1 MRNKGFFWFLTI
13 LLTAIC
19 IYQLSFTWVSNG
31 VERKAEKASDIKV
44 EEIFEAAIAAGQDS
58 LLLPNG
64 TTVAVNKAESRELA
78 LAAYINDTLKQLA
91 ETPVYPIFGSTFKD
105 VKKRSLAFGLDLVGG
120 MSVTLEISVPQL
132 VANYARNEN
141 GAAFKKVQ
149 KAAID
154 KYGNEGGDYIS
165 IFRAIYESQNNND
178 ELVRL
183 FDISDID
190 ELKRNST
197 NDDVEAFL
205 RSKEEGSME
214 GVEEIMN
221 RRINQFGVAQPN
233 IQKDI
238 ANNRLYIELP
248 GVQDEATVAEKLVS
262 TANLEFF
269 EIYSAQEINIYWQQ
283 AVVASQSEPL
293 DVDELEQEIDT
304 ASTAAIDTVGI
315 DTLSTDAAS
324 AGDELNLKDLN
335 DLESLGGGEAG
346 KGGLGEYVKPYGPY
360 NVGYAMPEN
369 KTAVDVFL
377 KREDILSKFP
387 ETVRFMWSEDMM
399 VVNPD
404 TKELGYLLYAIR
416 VPDDGKARVGG
427 KDIKTASTG
436 YDTEAGKITVDL
448 EMTTDGGDKWARM
461 TEDNIN
467 KQVAI
472 TMDNVVYSAP
482 NVENAITG
490 GRTQISGG
498 FTINEAK
505 DLAGLLNGG
514 ALPAPCVIKEQT
526 KVGPTIGAENSRA
539 GLMSFG
545 FALILVFIYM
555 IFYYGKAGIVA
566 DIALFANILFIF
578 GSLASFGAVLTL
590 AGIAGIVLTIGMA
603 VDANVLIFERVREEQ
618 AAGKDLKSAI
628 DTGFKKALSSIID
641 ANVTTMLTA
650 IVLKT
655 FGSGPIESFATTLI
669 IGIFTSVFAALVITR
684 LCINWWMKKG
694 KTISFETKTTKG
706 AFKNFNFDFV
716 GKRKTFYMIS
726 GILILG
732 GVAAIGFRGLKP
744 SVEFSGGR
752 SFGVKFEK
760 DAGSHLDYVRTQLGE
775 TFGKDASLELK
786 TKTNNY
792 FLEIITNYK
801 LADENANVEVKE
813 KLEEGLKS
821 CEDKLGTFNIMESRS
836 VTATISEELISSS
849 MLAIIISL
857 LIIFAY
863 ILIRFGRWQYSTGA
877 IIAMMHDVT
886 LVLAAFAI
894 FHGILPF
901 NMDVDQAFIAAL
913 LTVIGY
919 SINDTVVVFDRIRE
933 NLNLHK
939 SSDEKDQI
947 NKSLNSTLSR
957 TINTSMTTFIVL
969 LIIFL
974 FGGAAIK
981 GFIFALMIGVIVGTY
996 SSLCIATPILI
1007 DFSKGAM
1014 KDDQRK
1020 MAEKA
1025 AAIEAAAAEKAAIDG
1040 AS

>member
-1 MRNKGFFWFLTI
+1 
-13 LLTAIC
+13 
-19 IYQLSFTWVSNG
+19 
-31 VERKAEKASDIKV
+31 
-44 EEIFEAAIAAGQDS
+44 
-58 LLLPNG
+58 
-64 TTVAVNKAESRELA
+64 
-78 LAAYINDTLKQLA
+78 
-91 ETPVYPIFGSTFKD
+91 
-105 VKKRSLAFGLDLVGG
+105 
-120 MSVTLEISVPQL
+120 
-132 VANYARNEN
+132 
-141 GAAFKKVQ
+141 
-149 KAAID
+149 
-154 KYGNEGGDYIS
+154 
-165 IFRAIYESQNNND
+165 
-178 ELVRL
+178 
-183 FDISDID
+183 
-190 ELKRNST
+190 
-197 NDDVEAFL
+197 
-205 RSKEEGSME
+205 
-214 GVEEIMN
+214 
-221 RRINQFGVAQPN
+221 
-233 IQKDI
+233 
-238 ANNRLYIELP
+238 
-248 GVQDEATVAEKLVS
+248 
-262 TANLEFF
+262 
-269 EIYSAQEINIYWQQ
+269 
-283 AVVASQSEPL
+283 
-293 DVDELEQEIDT
+293 
-304 ASTAAIDTVGI
+304 
-315 DTLSTDAAS
+315 
-324 AGDELNLKDLN
+324 
-335 DLESLGGGEAG
+335 
-346 KGGLGEYVKPYGPY
+346 
-360 NVGYAMPEN
+360 
-369 KTAVDVFL
+369 
-377 KREDILSKFP
+377 
-387 ETVRFMWSEDMM
+387 
-399 VVNPD
+399 
-404 TKELGYLLYAIR
+404 
-416 VPDDGKARVGG
+416 
-427 KDIKTASTG
+427 
-436 YDTEAGKITVDL
+436 
-448 EMTTDGGDKWARM
+448 
-461 TEDNIN
+461 
-467 KQVAI
+467 
-472 TMDNVVYSAP
+472 
-482 NVENAITG
+482 
-490 GRTQISGG
+490 
-498 FTINEAK
+498 
-505 DLAGLLNGG
+505 
-514 ALPAPCVIKEQT
+514 
-526 KVGPTIGAENSRA
+526 
-539 GLMSFG
+539 
-545 FALILVFIYM
+545 
-555 IFYYGKAGIVA
+555 
-566 DIALFANILFIF
+566 
-578 GSLASFGAVLTL
+578 
-590 AGIAGIVLTIGMA
+590 MA

-694 KTISFETKTTKG
+694 KAISFETKTTKG